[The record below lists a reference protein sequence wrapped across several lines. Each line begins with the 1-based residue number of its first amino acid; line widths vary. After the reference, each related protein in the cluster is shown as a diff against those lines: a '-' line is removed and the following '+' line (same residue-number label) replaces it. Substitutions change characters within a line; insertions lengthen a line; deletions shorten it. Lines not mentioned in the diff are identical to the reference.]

1 MSLSTETLSKI
12 KKYIVIIF
20 AVIIGSVFLLSLLPD
35 SPIPKVLMSIFKII
49 QNLDIVTSSIIITI
63 LHIIAVPFMIPTT
76 PITIVAG
83 IMFGSVL
90 GTIISTI
97 GCTIGAII
105 VFFITRFVV
114 LETINEYINKNE
126 NLKLMQ
132 LIVKENGLIFITLLR
147 VSPVFPFP
155 IINYILPPVVDFIP
169 YAIGTL
175 IGLIPCNFVVV
186 YFSASMTNITEVFSS
201 NGMSGGAL
209 TMMIITTVISISL
222 IIGITYYV
230 KSKINELKKNQNKSS
245 SSDEC
250 LIPKEEEKEI
260 EEEEF

>member
-1 MSLSTETLSKI
+1 MSFSTESLSRI

-20 AVIIGSVFLLSLLPD
+20 AIIIGSIFLLSLLPD
-35 SPIPKVLMSIFKII
+35 SPIPKVLMSIFKAI
-49 QNLDIVTSSIIITI
+49 QNLDIITSSFIITI

-83 IMFGSVL
+83 IMFGTVL
-90 GTIISTI
+90 GTIVSTI

-105 VFFITRFVV
+105 VFYITRFVV

-132 LIVKENGLIFITLLR
+132 LIVKENGAIFITLLR

-155 IINYILPPVVDFIP
+155 IINYILPPVVDFTQ

-209 TMMIITTVISISL
+209 VMMIITTVISVSL

-230 KSKINELKKNQNKSS
+230 KSKLNELKKNQNNS
-245 SSDEC
+245 SSDDR
-250 LIPKEEEKEI
+250 LITKEEEEEN
-260 EEEEF
+260 EEES